1 MHAKINAPEN
11 IFVRIIF
18 AIHQLFVRVVN
29 VTFIVA
35 QVLKNNSRVRFDQT
49 RMKVQNIQSVRFAI
63 DVVVD
68 FVEKILNRRVVIFDI
83 DILVQ
88 KQNRIVISVFDVVI
102 NRCFIIA
109 RKRMN
114 IRSIFASFDV
124 NSVKNFVR
132 VRSPELHETICEIRV
147 ADVDDFF

>member
-1 MHAKINAPEN
+1 M
-11 IFVRIIF
+11 
-18 AIHQLFVRVVN
+18 
-29 VTFIVA
+29 
-35 QVLKNNSRVRFDQT
+35 RFDQT

-114 IRSIFASFDV
+114 I
-124 NSVKNFVR
+124 
-132 VRSPELHETICEIRV
+132 
-147 ADVDDFF
+147 

>member
-1 MHAKINAPEN
+1 LHAEINAPEN

-35 QVLKNNSRVRFDQT
+35 QVLKNYSRVRFDQT

-68 FVEKILNRRVVIFDI
+68 FVEKILNGRVVIFDI

-114 IRSIFASFDV
+114 I
-124 NSVKNFVR
+124 
-132 VRSPELHETICEIRV
+132 
-147 ADVDDFF
+147 